1 MARILRIYLED
12 GLRQDAEAGRHN
24 FFRILRAAFEAR
36 GFQVA
41 FHRSTPA
48 ERIRSAIRPG
58 YTLLH
63 AEEPEHDR
71 ALTVWR
77 AYLYPFWR
85 IERTARRAAWRLAGQ
100 AFDAAAVDGK
110 AAERFLAFWQ
120 GRLMSEP
127 PRPPGSGYVFVPL
140 QGRLLEHRSFQTM
153 SPIEMLRCL
162 LAEETQRRILVT
174 LHPGEIY
181 EPAERA
187 ALEALGPRVAVVQG
201 GPHEMLSG
209 CDYVVTQNSGVAFLG
224 LFQARPVALFAE
236 ADFHHVAHRVDRLG
250 PAEALRRAR
259 EEGRIADA
267 ARYLYW
273 FLQLGCVNAGRPEA
287 GERILAR
294 CAELGWQV

>member
-24 FFRILRAAFEAR
+24 FFRILRAAFEGR

-41 FHRSTPA
+41 FRRSTPA
-48 ERIRSAIRPG
+48 ERIRSAIRQG

-85 IERTARRAAWRLAGQ
+85 IERTARRAEWSLAGRG
-100 AFDAAAVDGK
+100 FDPAAVDDT

-120 GRLMSEP
+120 SRLMPEP
-127 PRPPGSGYVFVPL
+127 PRPPDTGYVFVPL

-153 SPIEMLRCL
+153 SPIEMLRSL
-162 LAEETQRRILVT
+162 LAEETGRRILVT

-181 EPAERA
+181 EPAEHA
-187 ALEALGPRVAVVQG
+187 ALEALGPRVSLVQG
-201 GPHEMLSG
+201 RPHDLLTG
-209 CDYVVTQNSGVAFLG
+209 CDYMVTQNSGVAFLG
-224 LFQARPVALFAE
+224 LFHARPVALFAE
-236 ADFHHVAHRVDRLG
+236 SDFHHVCHRVDRLG
-250 PAEALRRAR
+250 AAEALRRAR

-273 FLQLGCVNAGRPEA
+273 FLQLGCINAGRPEA
-287 GERILAR
+287 GTRILAR
-294 CAELGWQV
+294 CVELGWEV